1 MTEDSISHYRH
12 FLLDGITA
20 TEDFS
25 PPRLGGRIADI
36 PARDRSSHG
45 IALKQQIQEINN
57 IVREAP
63 DSKRELGIQVEFRS
77 FPGIELAFE
86 SLSRERSGIELLNVR
101 HQEDMT
107 LATVF
112 VPDGKLQHFE
122 KAIEDYLAEKR
133 DKIGRARD
141 NRRLIDAIQSIRA
154 ATVRA
159 LWTDDDEFPAEESSD
174 CWWEIWIRLPS
185 GADQTEVVD
194 RVRECAVELNI
205 HVAEGQVYFPERA
218 VLLVRASVGQLESSA
233 LFLNQIAELRKA
245 KETAEFFDSMSPSEQ
260 AEWLDDLLLRTSFA
274 RYDEDVPH
282 ICLFDTG
289 VNRSHPLISR
299 SLAADDLHT
308 VNPAWGTDD
317 VHGHGTEM
325 AGLAL
330 VGDLSKVLIDNLA
343 LEIQHRLESVKLI
356 PRDGATG
363 TDPDHHGFLTEE
375 ATARAEVTAPF
386 RRRIL
391 GLAITARDNRDR
403 GASSAWS
410 ATIDS
415 LAADASDFG
424 DSRRLF
430 VLAAGNSNSNG
441 WSEYPASNDSD
452 GIHDPGQAWNA
463 LTVGAA
469 TSLVTITEEDAHDFR
484 PIAPSGGLSPYSTTS
499 LTWPRHLP
507 LKPDLVLEGGNTAKD
522 SLSPLPMASLS
533 LLTTHNRPAERLFT
547 TTNATSA
554 ATALAA
560 RMAVQIM
567 AEYPQFWPETVRAL
581 MVHSAEWTDAMK
593 RTYLPDKPSKRHYQD
608 LIRRCGFGVP
618 DISRALWTAGNS
630 LTMVVQSTMQ
640 PFKKEKG
647 KPPTNREMQTHEL
660 PWPIEALEALG
671 ETEVE
676 MRVTLSYFIEPNPSR
691 RGRSRYRYESHG
703 LRFDVR
709 RPLESPAKF
718 RERINA
724 AARDDDYTAQGSGDD
739 PLWLIGKQ
747 GRHRGSLHSDIWR
760 GSAADLASRGYIA
773 VYPSSGWWRTRAVLG
788 RFNQEARY
796 SLVISI
802 RSEEAEVDLYS
813 EVENQIAVPIEP
825 EV

>member
-1 MTEDSISHYRH
+1 M
-12 FLLDGITA
+12 L
-20 TEDFS
+20 
-25 PPRLGGRIADI
+25 
-36 PARDRSSHG
+36 
-45 IALKQQIQEINN
+45 
-57 IVREAP
+57 
-63 DSKRELGIQVEFRS
+63 
-77 FPGIELAFE
+77 
-86 SLSRERSGIELLNVR
+86 
-101 HQEDMT
+101 
-107 LATVF
+107 
-112 VPDGKLQHFE
+112 
-122 KAIEDYLAEKR
+122 
-133 DKIGRARD
+133 
-141 NRRLIDAIQSIRA
+141 
-154 ATVRA
+154 
-159 LWTDDDEFPAEESSD
+159 
-174 CWWEIWIRLPS
+174 
-185 GADQTEVVD
+185 
-194 RVRECAVELNI
+194 
-205 HVAEGQVYFPERA
+205 
-218 VLLVRASVGQLESSA
+218 RAS
-233 LFLNQIAELRKA
+233 
-245 KETAEFFDSMSPSEQ
+245 
-260 AEWLDDLLLRTSFA
+260 FA
-274 RYDEDVPH
+274 SYDEDVPH

-289 VNRSHPLISR
+289 VNRGHPLISR
-299 SLAADDLHT
+299 SLAPNDLHT

-330 VGDLSKVLIDNLA
+330 AGDLSTVLSGSLA

-363 TDPDHHGFLTEE
+363 TDPDHHGFLTAE
-375 ATARAEVTAPF
+375 ATARAEVNAPF
-386 RRRIL
+386 RRRLL
-391 GLAITARDNRDR
+391 GLAVTARDNRDR

-415 LAADASDFG
+415 LAAAASELG

-430 VLAAGNSNSNG
+430 VVAAGNANSNG
-441 WSEYPASNDSD
+441 WSEYPDNNDSD

-463 LTVGAA
+463 LTVGAT
-469 TSLVTITEEDAHDFR
+469 TSLVTITEEDAQGFA

-499 LTWPRHLP
+499 MTWPRHLP
-507 LKPDLVLEGGNTAKD
+507 LKPDIVLEGGNIAED

-533 LLTTHNRPAERLFT
+533 LLTTHNRPAERSFT

-593 RTYLPDKPSKRHYQD
+593 TTYLPDKPSKRNYQE
-608 LIRRCGFGVP
+608 LIRRCGYGVP
-618 DISRALWTAGNS
+618 DITRALWTAGNS
-630 LTMVVQSTMQ
+630 LTMVIQSSMH

-647 KPPTNREMQTHEL
+647 KPPTNREMQTHKL
-660 PWPIEALEALG
+660 PWPIDALEELG
-671 ETEVE
+671 ETQIE

-709 RPLESPAKF
+709 RPLESPEKF

-724 AARDDDYTAQGSGDD
+724 AARDDDYAAQDSGDD

-773 VYPSSGWWRTRAVLG
+773 VYPSSGWWRTRAVLE

-802 RSEEAEVDLYS
+802 RSPETEVDLYS
-813 EVENQIAVPIEP
+813 EVENQIAVPIET